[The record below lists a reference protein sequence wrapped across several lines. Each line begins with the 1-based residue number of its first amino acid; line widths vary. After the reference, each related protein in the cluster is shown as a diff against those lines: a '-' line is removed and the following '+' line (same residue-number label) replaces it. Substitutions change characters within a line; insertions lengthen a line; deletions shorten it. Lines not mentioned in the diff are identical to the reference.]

1 MASAIHVEGGL
12 KMKHTKMSAEISTLE
27 RTRNRKRNL
36 IPALTMAGPVTFWM
50 MVFVLLP
57 LVYVV
62 FISFMQ
68 RNTFGGIDYHFTT
81 ANYTEILQPVY
92 LKVIWKSIKLAFLTT
107 AICIL
112 IGYPLAYYIARKPSK
127 LAAKLLMLIMIPFWT
142 NTLVRLYSIN
152 LIGQPNGFLSS
163 FLMKIGMISKP
174 LDILYSD
181 GIVVVGLL
189 ISMLPF
195 AILPLYASIEKLD
208 KAYLE
213 ASSDLGARPAVTFWR
228 VTVPLTLPGIV
239 ASVILVFIPSLG
251 MYYVPEALGGGKVM
265 LIGSLIRNQ
274 FLVTKNWP
282 FGASLSI
289 LLVLITLLM
298 LWLYTRIAKLDEMEV
313 V

>member
-1 MASAIHVEGGL
+1 MKQNAIR
-12 KMKHTKMSAEISTLE
+12 TQISPLE
-27 RTRNRKRNL
+27 RRRNRKRNT
-36 IPALTMAGPVTFWM
+36 IPAMTMAGPVTFWM
-50 MVFVLLP
+50 LVFVLLP

-68 RNTFGGIDYHFTT
+68 RDAFGGIIYHFTIS
-81 ANYTEILQPVY
+81 NYTEILQPVY
-92 LKVIWKSIKLAFLTT
+92 LKVIWKSLKLAFLTT

-127 LAAKLLMLIMIPFWT
+127 MAAKLLMLVMIPFWT

-152 LIGQPNGFLSS
+152 LIGQPNGFLNK
-163 FLMKIGMISKP
+163 FLMNIGLISKP

-213 ASSDLGARPAVTFWR
+213 ASSDLGAKPAVTFWR
-228 VTVPLTLPGIV
+228 ITIPLTFPGIV

-289 LLVLITLLM
+289 LLVLITLVM
-298 LWLYTRIAKLDEMEV
+298 LWLYTRIARMDDMEV
-313 V
+313 F

>member
-1 MASAIHVEGGL
+1 MNENQLNSEN
-12 KMKHTKMSAEISTLE
+12 ISFA
-27 RTRNRKRNL
+27 RRRNRKRNTM
-36 IPALTMAGPVTFWM
+36 PALTMAGPVTFWM
-50 MVFVLLP
+50 LIFVLLP
-57 LVYVV
+57 LVYVII
-62 FISFMQ
+62 ISFMT
-68 RNTFGGIDYHFTT
+68 RDTYGGIVYHFTLK
-81 ANYTEILQPVY
+81 NYTAILQPVY
-92 LKVIWKSIKLAFLTT
+92 LKVIGKSIQLAFLTT
-107 AICIL
+107 AICLL
-112 IGYPLAYYIARKPSK
+112 IGYPFAYYIARKPSK

-142 NTLVRLYSIN
+142 NSLVRLYSIN
-152 LIGQPNGFLSS
+152 LLGQPNGFFNK
-163 FLMKIGMISKP
+163 FLMNIGLISKP

-195 AILPLYASIEKLD
+195 AVLPLYASIEKLD

-213 ASSDLGARPAVTFWR
+213 ASSDLGARPAVTFFR

-251 MYYVPEALGGGKVM
+251 IYYVPELLGGGKVM

-289 LLVLITLLM
+289 LLILITLLM
-298 LWLYTRIAKLDEMEV
+298 LWLYTRVAKLDEMEV
-313 V
+313 I

>member
-1 MASAIHVEGGL
+1 
-12 KMKHTKMSAEISTLE
+12 MSRNGIGAGTSFLE
-27 RTRNRKRNL
+27 RKRNL
-36 IPALTMAGPVTFWM
+36 KRNTLPALTMAGPVSFWM
-50 MVFVLLP
+50 IVFVLLP
-57 LVYVV
+57 LVYVIL
-62 FISFMQ
+62 ISFMK
-68 RNTFGGIDYHFTT
+68 RDAYGGIDYEFTLV
-81 ANYTEILQPVY
+81 NYTEIFQPVY
-92 LKVIWKSIKLAFLTT
+92 LKVIWKSFKLAFLNTV
-107 AICIL
+107 ICIL
-112 IGYPLAYYIARKPSK
+112 IGYPLAYFIARKPSK
-127 LAAKLLMLIMIPFWT
+127 TAAKLLMLIMIPFWT

-152 LIGQPNGFLSS
+152 LIGHPNS
-163 FLMKIGMISKP
+163 FLNKFLINAGLISKP
-174 LDILYSD
+174 LDFLYSD

-195 AILPLYASIEKLD
+195 AVLPLYAAIEKLD

-274 FLVTKNWP
+274 FLMTKNWP

-289 LLVLITLLM
+289 LLILITLLM
-298 LWLYTRIAKLDEMEV
+298 LWLYTRIARLDEMGV
-313 V
+313 VK

>member
-1 MASAIHVEGGL
+1 MNRNEVNADVLS
-12 KMKHTKMSAEISTLE
+12 LE
-27 RTRNRKRNL
+27 KRRNLKRNTL
-36 IPALTMAGPVTFWM
+36 PALTMAGPVTFWM

-62 FISFMQ
+62 VISFMK
-68 RNTFGGIDYHFTT
+68 RDAFGGIEYDFTF
-81 ANYTEILQPVY
+81 ANYLEILQPVY
-92 LKVIWKSIKLAFLTT
+92 LKVIWKSMKLAFLTT

-127 LAAKLLMLIMIPFWT
+127 MAAKLLMLVMIPFWT

-152 LIGQPNGFLSS
+152 LIGQPNGFLSN
-163 FLMKIGMISKP
+163 FLMNAGIIAKP

-181 GIVVVGLL
+181 GIVVIGLL

-213 ASSDLGARPAVTFWR
+213 ASSDLGAKPAVTFCR
-228 VTVPLTLPGIV
+228 ITIPLTFPGIV
-239 ASVILVFIPSLG
+239 ASIILVFIPSLG

-289 LLVLITLLM
+289 LLVLITLMM
-298 LWLYTRIAKLDEMEV
+298 LWLYTRIARLDDMEV
-313 V
+313 F

>member
-1 MASAIHVEGGL
+1 MNRNEVN
-12 KMKHTKMSAEISTLE
+12 AEVLSLE
-27 RTRNRKRNL
+27 KRRNLKRNTL
-36 IPALTMAGPVTFWM
+36 PALTMAGPVTFWM

-57 LVYVV
+57 LVYVIV
-62 FISFMQ
+62 ISFMK
-68 RNTFGGIDYHFTT
+68 RDAFGGIEYDFTV
-81 ANYTEILQPVY
+81 ANYLEILQPVY
-92 LKVIWKSIKLAFLTT
+92 LKVIWKSMKLAFLTT

-127 LAAKLLMLIMIPFWT
+127 VAAKLLMLVMIPFWT

-152 LIGQPNGFLSS
+152 LIGQPNGFLSN
-163 FLMKIGMISKP
+163 FLMNIGIIAKP

-213 ASSDLGARPAVTFWR
+213 ASSDLGAKPAVTFCR
-228 VTVPLTLPGIV
+228 ITIPLTFPGIV
-239 ASVILVFIPSLG
+239 ASIILVFIPSLG

-289 LLVLITLLM
+289 LLVLITLVM
-298 LWLYTRIAKLDEMEV
+298 LWLYTRIARLDDMEV
-313 V
+313 F

>member
-1 MASAIHVEGGL
+1 
-12 KMKHTKMSAEISTLE
+12 
-27 RTRNRKRNL
+27 
-36 IPALTMAGPVTFWM
+36 MAGPVTFWM
-50 MVFVLLP
+50 LVFVLLP
-57 LVYVV
+57 LIYVV
-62 FISFMQ
+62 IISFM
-68 RNTFGGIDYHFTT
+68 RRDAFGGIEYEFTFS
-81 ANYTEILQPVY
+81 NYTEILQPVY
-92 LKVIWKSIKLAFLTT
+92 LKVIWKSIKLAFFTT

-112 IGYPLAYYIARKPSK
+112 IGYPLAYYIARKPSRF
-127 LAAKLLMLIMIPFWT
+127 AAKLLMLVMIPFWT

-152 LIGQPNGFLSS
+152 LMGRPNGFLSN
-163 FLMKIGMISKP
+163 FLIHMGIISKP

-181 GIVVVGLL
+181 GIVIAGLL

-195 AILPLYASIEKLD
+195 AVLPLYASIEKLD

-213 ASSDLGARPAVTFWR
+213 ASSDLGARPVVTLWR
-228 VTVPLTLPGIV
+228 ITIPLTLPGIV
-239 ASVILVFIPSLG
+239 AAVILVFIPSLG

-313 V
+313 F

>member
-1 MASAIHVEGGL
+1 MSQNEKSLEASSLA
-12 KMKHTKMSAEISTLE
+12 
-27 RTRNRKRNL
+27 RRRNRKRNT
-36 IPALTMAGPVTFWM
+36 IPAMTMAGPVTFWM

-57 LVYVV
+57 LLYVI
-62 FISFMQ
+62 FISFMK
-68 RNTFGGIDYHFTT
+68 RDAFGGIDYHFTM
-81 ANYTEILQPVY
+81 ANYMEILQPVY
-92 LKVIWKSIKLAFLTT
+92 LKVIWKSMKLAFLTT

-127 LAAKLLMLIMIPFWT
+127 TAAKLLMLVMIPFWT

-152 LIGQPNGFLSS
+152 LIGQPNGFLNK
-163 FLMKIGMISKP
+163 FLINIGLITKP

-228 VTVPLTLPGIV
+228 ITVPLTLPGIV

-251 MYYVPEALGGGKVM
+251 MYFVPEALGGGKVM

-298 LWLYTRIAKLDEMEV
+298 LWLYTKIAKLDEMEV
-313 V
+313 F

>member
-1 MASAIHVEGGL
+1 MRRDTMNRNEVNADVLS
-12 KMKHTKMSAEISTLE
+12 LE
-27 RTRNRKRNL
+27 KRRNLKRNTL
-36 IPALTMAGPVTFWM
+36 PALTMAGPVTFWM

-62 FISFMQ
+62 VISFMK
-68 RNTFGGIDYHFTT
+68 RDAFGGIEYDFTF
-81 ANYTEILQPVY
+81 ANYLEILQPVY
-92 LKVIWKSIKLAFLTT
+92 LKVIWKSMKLAFLTT

-127 LAAKLLMLIMIPFWT
+127 MAAKLLMLVMIPFWT

-152 LIGQPNGFLSS
+152 LIGQPNGFLSN
-163 FLMKIGMISKP
+163 FLMNAGIIAKP

-181 GIVVVGLL
+181 GIVVIGLL

-213 ASSDLGARPAVTFWR
+213 ASSDLGAKPAVTFCR
-228 VTVPLTLPGIV
+228 ITIPLTFPGIV
-239 ASVILVFIPSLG
+239 ASIILVFIPSLG

-289 LLVLITLLM
+289 LLVLITLMM
-298 LWLYTRIAKLDEMEV
+298 LWLYTRIARLDDMEV
-313 V
+313 F

>member
-1 MASAIHVEGGL
+1 MNRNEVN
-12 KMKHTKMSAEISTLE
+12 AEVLSLE
-27 RTRNRKRNL
+27 KRRNLKRNTL
-36 IPALTMAGPVTFWM
+36 PALTMAGPVTFWM

-57 LVYVV
+57 LVYVIV
-62 FISFMQ
+62 ISFMK
-68 RNTFGGIDYHFTT
+68 RDAFGGIEYDFTV
-81 ANYTEILQPVY
+81 ANYLEILQPVY
-92 LKVIWKSIKLAFLTT
+92 LKVIWKSMKLAFLTT

-127 LAAKLLMLIMIPFWT
+127 VAAKLLMLVMIPFWT

-152 LIGQPNGFLSS
+152 LIGQPNGFLSN
-163 FLMKIGMISKP
+163 FLMNIGIITKP

-213 ASSDLGARPAVTFWR
+213 ASSDLGAKPAVTFCR
-228 VTVPLTLPGIV
+228 ITIPLTFPGIV
-239 ASVILVFIPSLG
+239 ASIILVFIPSLG

-289 LLVLITLLM
+289 LLVLITLVM
-298 LWLYTRIAKLDEMEV
+298 LWLYTRIARLDDMEV
-313 V
+313 F

>member
-1 MASAIHVEGGL
+1 MNRNEI
-12 KMKHTKMSAEISTLE
+12 SAEAFSLE
-27 RTRNRKRNL
+27 KRRNLKRNTL
-36 IPALTMAGPVTFWM
+36 PAMTMAGPVTFWM

-57 LVYVV
+57 LVYVIV
-62 FISFMQ
+62 ISFM
-68 RNTFGGIDYHFTT
+68 RRDAFGGIVYDFTV
-81 ANYTEILQPVY
+81 ANYLEILQPVY
-92 LKVIWKSIKLAFLTT
+92 LKVIWKSVKLAFLTT
-107 AICIL
+107 VICIL

-127 LAAKLLMLIMIPFWT
+127 LAAKLLMLVMIPFWT

-152 LIGQPNGFLSS
+152 LIGQPNGFLSK
-163 FLMKIGMISKP
+163 FLMNIGLTSKP

-181 GIVVVGLL
+181 GVVVVGLL

-213 ASSDLGARPAVTFWR
+213 ASSDLGAKPAVTFWR
-228 VTVPLTLPGIV
+228 ITVPLTLPGIV

-289 LLVLITLLM
+289 LLVLITLIM
-298 LWLYTRIAKLDEMEV
+298 LWLYTRIARMDDMEV
-313 V
+313 F

>member
-1 MASAIHVEGGL
+1 M
-12 KMKHTKMSAEISTLE
+12 
-27 RTRNRKRNL
+27 
-36 IPALTMAGPVTFWM
+36 
-50 MVFVLLP
+50 
-57 LVYVV
+57 
-62 FISFMQ
+62 
-68 RNTFGGIDYHFTT
+68 
-81 ANYTEILQPVY
+81 
-92 LKVIWKSIKLAFLTT
+92 
-107 AICIL
+107 
-112 IGYPLAYYIARKPSK
+112 
-127 LAAKLLMLIMIPFWT
+127 
-142 NTLVRLYSIN
+142 
-152 LIGQPNGFLSS
+152 GQPNGFLNK
-163 FLMKIGMISKP
+163 FLMYIGLISKP

-213 ASSDLGARPAVTFWR
+213 ASSDLGARPAVTFCR
-228 VTVPLTLPGIV
+228 ITIPLTLPGIV

-289 LLVLITLLM
+289 LLVLITLIM
-298 LWLYTRIAKLDEMEV
+298 LWLYTRIARLDDMEV
-313 V
+313 F

>member
-1 MASAIHVEGGL
+1 MRRDTMNRNEVN
-12 KMKHTKMSAEISTLE
+12 AEVLSLE
-27 RTRNRKRNL
+27 KRRNLKRNTL
-36 IPALTMAGPVTFWM
+36 PALTMAGPVTFWM

-57 LVYVV
+57 LVYVIV
-62 FISFMQ
+62 ISFMK
-68 RNTFGGIDYHFTT
+68 RDAFGGIEYDFTV
-81 ANYTEILQPVY
+81 ANYLEILQPVY
-92 LKVIWKSIKLAFLTT
+92 LKVIWKSMKLAFLTT

-127 LAAKLLMLIMIPFWT
+127 VAAKLLMLVMIPFWT

-152 LIGQPNGFLSS
+152 LIGQPNGFLSN
-163 FLMKIGMISKP
+163 FLMNIGIIAKP

-213 ASSDLGARPAVTFWR
+213 ASSDLGAKPAVTFCR
-228 VTVPLTLPGIV
+228 ITIPLTFPGIV
-239 ASVILVFIPSLG
+239 ASIILVFIPSLG

-289 LLVLITLLM
+289 LLVLITLVM
-298 LWLYTRIAKLDEMEV
+298 LWLYTRIARMDDMEV
-313 V
+313 F

>member
-1 MASAIHVEGGL
+1 
-12 KMKHTKMSAEISTLE
+12 MKHNEISAEISSLE
-27 RTRNRKRNL
+27 RRRNRKRNT

-50 MVFVLLP
+50 LVFVLLP
-57 LVYVV
+57 LLYVV
-62 FISFMQ
+62 FISFMK
-68 RNTFGGIDYHFTT
+68 RDEFGGILYQFTFS
-81 ANYTEILQPVY
+81 NYTEILQPVY
-92 LKVIWKSIKLAFLTT
+92 LNVIWKSIKLAFLTT

-127 LAAKLLMLIMIPFWT
+127 LAAKLLMLVMIPFWT

-152 LIGQPNGFLSS
+152 LIGQPNGFLNK
-163 FLMKIGMISKP
+163 FLMDIGMISKP

-213 ASSDLGARPAVTFWR
+213 ASSDLGAKPAVTFWR
-228 VTVPLTLPGIV
+228 ITIPLTFPGIF

-289 LLVLITLLM
+289 LLVLITLVM

-313 V
+313 F

>member
-1 MASAIHVEGGL
+1 MNPSESQGE
-12 KMKHTKMSAEISTLE
+12 KNTLAK
-27 RTRNRKRNL
+27 TRNLKRNTL
-36 IPALTMAGPVTFWM
+36 PALTMAGPVTFWM
-50 MVFVLLP
+50 LVFVLLP
-57 LVYVV
+57 LLYVV
-62 FISFMQ
+62 FISFM
-68 RNTFGGIDYHFTT
+68 RRDAFGGIDYHVTLS
-81 ANYTEILQPVY
+81 NYVEILQPVY
-92 LKVIWKSIKLAFLTT
+92 LKVIWKSIKLALLTT
-107 AICIL
+107 VICIL

-127 LAAKLLMLIMIPFWT
+127 LAAKLLMLVMIPFWT

-152 LIGQPNGFLSS
+152 LMGQPNGFLNQ
-163 FLMKIGMISKP
+163 FLLRAGLISKP

-208 KAYLE
+208 KSYLE
-213 ASSDLGARPAVTFWR
+213 ASSDLGARPAITFLR
-228 VTVPLTLPGIV
+228 VTIPLTLPGIV
-239 ASVILVFIPSLG
+239 AAVMLVFIPSLG

-289 LLVLITLLM
+289 LLLLITLIM
-298 LWLYTRIAKLDEMEV
+298 LWLYTRIAKLDDMEV
-313 V
+313 F

>member
-1 MASAIHVEGGL
+1 MCQKVKS
-12 KMKHTKMSAEISTLE
+12 LE
-27 RTRNRKRNL
+27 VSSLARRRNRKRNT

-57 LVYVV
+57 LFYVI

-68 RNTFGGIDYHFTT
+68 RDAFGGIDYHFTIS
-81 ANYTEILQPVY
+81 NYTEILQPVY
-92 LKVIWKSIKLAFLTT
+92 LKVIWKSMKLACLTT

-127 LAAKLLMLIMIPFWT
+127 TAAKLLMLVMIPFWT

-152 LIGQPNGFLSS
+152 LIGQPNGFLNK
-163 FLMKIGMISKP
+163 FLINIGLITKP

-213 ASSDLGARPAVTFWR
+213 ASSDLGAKPAVTFWR
-228 VTVPLTLPGIV
+228 ITVPLTLPGIV

-313 V
+313 F

>member
-1 MASAIHVEGGL
+1 MKRNELSSAAV
-12 KMKHTKMSAEISTLE
+12 SSLE
-27 RTRNRKRNL
+27 RRRNLKRNT
-36 IPALTMAGPVTFWM
+36 IPAFTMAGPVTLWM
-50 MVFVLLP
+50 IVFVLLP
-57 LVYVV
+57 LLYVI
-62 FISFMQ
+62 FISFMK
-68 RNTFGGIDYHFTT
+68 RDAFGGIDYHFTVM
-81 ANYTEILQPVY
+81 NYAEIFQPVY
-92 LKVIWKSIKLAFLTT
+92 LRVIWKSLKLAFLTT
-107 AICIL
+107 AICLL
-112 IGYPLAYYIARKPSK
+112 IGYPMAYYIARKPSR
-127 LAAKLLMLIMIPFWT
+127 LAAKLLMLVMIPFWT

-152 LIGQPNGFLSS
+152 LMGQPNS
-163 FLMKIGMISKP
+163 FLNKFLMSAGIISKP

-181 GIVVVGLL
+181 GIVIVGLL

-228 VTVPLTLPGIV
+228 VTVPLTLPGII
-239 ASVILVFIPSLG
+239 ASIILVFIPSLG

-289 LLVLITLLM
+289 ILVLITLLM
-298 LWLYTRIAKLDEMEV
+298 LWLYTRVARLDEMEV
-313 V
+313 F

>member
-1 MASAIHVEGGL
+1 MKENAIR
-12 KMKHTKMSAEISTLE
+12 TQSSPLE
-27 RTRNRKRNL
+27 RRRNRKRNT

-50 MVFVLLP
+50 LVFVLLP

-62 FISFMQ
+62 FISFM
-68 RNTFGGIDYHFTT
+68 RRDAFGGIIYQFTIS
-81 ANYTEILQPVY
+81 NYTEILQPVY
-92 LKVIWKSIKLAFLTT
+92 LKVIWKSLKLAFLTT
-107 AICIL
+107 VVCIL

-127 LAAKLLMLIMIPFWT
+127 MAAKLLMLVMIPFWT

-152 LIGQPNGFLSS
+152 LIGQPNGFLNK
-163 FLMKIGMISKP
+163 FLMYIGLISKP

-213 ASSDLGARPAVTFWR
+213 ASSDLGAKPAVTFWR
-228 VTVPLTLPGIV
+228 ITIPLTFPGIV

-289 LLVLITLLM
+289 LLVLITLVM
-298 LWLYTRIAKLDEMEV
+298 LWLYTRIARMDDMEV
-313 V
+313 F

>member
-1 MASAIHVEGGL
+1 MRRNELRPTAVS
-12 KMKHTKMSAEISTLE
+12 SLE
-27 RTRNRKRNL
+27 RKRNL
-36 IPALTMAGPVTFWM
+36 KRNTIPAFTMAGPVTLWM
-50 MVFVLLP
+50 IVFVLLP
-57 LVYVV
+57 LIYVI
-62 FISFMQ
+62 FISFMK
-68 RNTFGGIDYHFTT
+68 RDAFGGIDYHFTVM
-81 ANYTEILQPVY
+81 NYVEILQPVY
-92 LKVIWKSIKLAFLTT
+92 LRVIWKSIKLAFLTT
-107 AICIL
+107 AICLL
-112 IGYPLAYYIARKPSK
+112 IGYPMAYYIARKPSR
-127 LAAKLLMLIMIPFWT
+127 LAAKLLMLVMIPFWT

-152 LIGQPNGFLSS
+152 LMGQPNGFLSKL
-163 FLMKIGMISKP
+163 LMSAGIISKP

-181 GIVVVGLL
+181 GIVIVGLL

-213 ASSDLGARPAVTFWR
+213 ASSDLGARPAITFWR
-228 VTVPLTLPGIV
+228 VTVPLTLPGII

-298 LWLYTRIAKLDEMEV
+298 LWIYTRVARLDEMEV
-313 V
+313 F

>member
-1 MASAIHVEGGL
+1 MNRNEVN
-12 KMKHTKMSAEISTLE
+12 AEVLSLE
-27 RTRNRKRNL
+27 KRRNLKRNTL
-36 IPALTMAGPVTFWM
+36 PALTMAGPVTFWM

-62 FISFMQ
+62 VISFMK
-68 RNTFGGIDYHFTT
+68 RDAFGGIEYDFTV
-81 ANYTEILQPVY
+81 ANYLEILQPVY
-92 LKVIWKSIKLAFLTT
+92 LKVIWKSMKLAFLTT

-127 LAAKLLMLIMIPFWT
+127 MAAKLLMLVMIPFWT

-152 LIGQPNGFLSS
+152 LIGQPNGFLSN
-163 FLMKIGMISKP
+163 FLMNAGIIAKP

-213 ASSDLGARPAVTFWR
+213 ASSDLGAKPAVTFCR
-228 VTVPLTLPGIV
+228 ITIPLTFPGIV
-239 ASVILVFIPSLG
+239 ASIILVFIPSLG

-289 LLVLITLLM
+289 LLVLITLVM
-298 LWLYTRIAKLDEMEV
+298 LWLYTRIARLDDMEV
-313 V
+313 F